1 MPVITIPKALRDKLG
16 DHASDALGDLVKEI
30 DLDARKDALALAE
43 ERLEKKLAI
52 EIGKVNEKIAAL
64 EGRLN
69 EKIAA
74 LEGRLNE
81 KIAAIH
87 ERITLESGRLSEQLA
102 SLKGEMNL
110 IKAEIRFLVILT
122 IIAITLMNPVAAEII
137 KKLLK
142 L

>member
-1 MPVITIPKALRDKLG
+1 MNFHIAKVLSQVYNNFMPVITIPKALREKLG
-16 DHASDALGDLVKEI
+16 DYASEALGDFVKEI

-52 EIGKVNEKIAAL
+52 EIGKVNE
-64 EGRLN
+64 
-69 EKIAA
+69 
-74 LEGRLNE
+74 
-81 KIAAIH
+81 
-87 ERITLESGRLSEQLA
+87 QLV

-110 IKAEIRFLVILT
+110 IKAEIRFLVVLT

-137 KKLLK
+137 KRLLK

>member
-16 DHASDALGDLVKEI
+16 EPASDALGDFVREI

-52 EIGKVNEKIAAL
+52 EIGKVNERITL
-64 EGRLN
+64 ELGKVN
-69 EKIAA
+69 
-74 LEGRLNE
+74 
-81 KIAAIH
+81 
-87 ERITLESGRLSEQLA
+87 ERITLESGKLSEQLA

-110 IKAEIRFLVILT
+110 IKAEIRFLVVLT

-137 KKLLK
+137 KRLLK

>member
-16 DHASDALGDLVKEI
+16 DQASDALGDFVREI

-52 EIGKVNEKIAAL
+52 EIGKVNERITL
-64 EGRLN
+64 ELGKVN
-69 EKIAA
+69 
-74 LEGRLNE
+74 
-81 KIAAIH
+81 
-87 ERITLESGRLSEQLA
+87 ERITLESGRLSEQLT

-110 IKAEIRFLVILT
+110 IKAEIRFLVVLT

-137 KKLLK
+137 KRLLK

>member
-16 DHASDALGDLVKEI
+16 DQASDALGDFVREI

-52 EIGKVNEKIAAL
+52 EIGKV
-64 EGRLN
+64 N

>member
-1 MPVITIPKALRDKLG
+1 MNFHIAKVLSQVYNNSMPVITIPKALRDKLG
-16 DHASDALGDLVKEI
+16 DQASDALGDFVREI

-52 EIGKVNEKIAAL
+52 EIGKVNERITL
-64 EGRLN
+64 ELGKVN
-69 EKIAA
+69 
-74 LEGRLNE
+74 
-81 KIAAIH
+81 
-87 ERITLESGRLSEQLA
+87 ERITLESGRLSEQLT

-110 IKAEIRFLVILT
+110 IKAEIRFLVVLT

-137 KKLLK
+137 KRLLK